1 MRRIRP
7 ASGVAGA
14 VVLVTALLWIPPA
27 ARAAS
32 VAAIVE
38 KYGLTGTWAAD
49 CATAPSARN
58 PHVIYRLLD
67 DERLQRETRIEPGK
81 SLDVTEAHSIVEI
94 QAGELMMGWKT
105 REGGVTNRVRA
116 AEGQMQVQESTRDS
130 GEKIF
135 ANGRRLRD
143 NTEAPKFNK
152 CP

>member
-1 MRRIRP
+1 MRTIRP
-7 ASGVAGA
+7 TSAIGSAVAIA
-14 VVLVTALLWIPPA
+14 TAMVLVPRA
-27 ARAAS
+27 AGAAS
-32 VAAIVE
+32 VADTVE
-38 KYGLTGTWAAD
+38 KYGLAGTWAAD
-49 CATAPSARN
+49 CTTAPSPRN

-81 SLDVTEAHSIVEI
+81 SVDVSEAHSIVEI

-105 REGGVTNRVRA
+105 NAGGVTNRVRA
-116 AEGQMQVQESTRDS
+116 REGQMQVQDSTRDS

-135 ANGRRLRD
+135 ANGRRLSD